1 MARKFG
7 NGMDLDVHGSGLAM
21 VMLTLGLLIVLYA
34 DAIWTVANDVFEVIG
49 PLESAIFAIVFIG
62 AALLVGARL
71 SS

>member
-1 MARKFG
+1 
-7 NGMDLDVHGSGLAM
+7 MDLDVHGSGLAM

-62 AALLVGARL
+62 AELLVGARL